1 MKTRTHHH
9 TNTRIHEHLN
19 TRIHFKHMKF
29 TSTYQHFQ
37 DSPIWSGHV
46 VVPVEVVKYFKT
58 KNIKRFVCTF
68 QDQVKSHLSIQSDGK
83 GGHYILLNK
92 DIAKQI
98 QLKVGEEVSIVLEE
112 DTSKYGMPL
121 PEEMEELL
129 LQDSEGEHY
138 FHMLTP
144 GKQRSLLYIVGK
156 PKGTDTR
163 LKKAI
168 TILNYLKHT
177 GGKLD
182 MKELNQAF
190 KDDVF

>member
-1 MKTRTHHH
+1 
-9 TNTRIHEHLN
+9 
-19 TRIHFKHMKF
+19 MKF
-29 TSTYQHFQ
+29 ISRYQYFK

-46 VVPVEVVKYFKT
+46 EVPLEVVEYFKNE
-58 KNIKRFVCTF
+58 KIKRLICTF
-68 QDQVKSHLSIQSDGK
+68 QNQVKTHLVIQSDGK

-98 QLKVGEEVSIVLEE
+98 QLTVGEEVSVALEE

-121 PEEMEELL
+121 PEEMKELL
-129 LQDSEGEHY
+129 LQDPEGERY
-138 FHMLTP
+138 FHSLTP

-168 TILNYLKHT
+168 VILNYLKQT
-177 GGKLD
+177 QGKLD